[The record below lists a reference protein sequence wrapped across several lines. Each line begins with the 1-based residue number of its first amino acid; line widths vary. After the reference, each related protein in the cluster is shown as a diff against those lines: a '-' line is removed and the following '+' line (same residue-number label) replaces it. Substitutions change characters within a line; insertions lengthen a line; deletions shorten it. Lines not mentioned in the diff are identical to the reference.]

1 MVKPAAQTDGEVTAM
16 QGRREQLIEELR
28 KSEQAR
34 DLLRELER
42 RLKGEDRPDLERHLT
57 QLDGLAEGLPE
68 PHSVRLLIES
78 AVGSARARG
87 ARKAGSDVSRS
98 RSVIEGRIST
108 LGGTIS
114 RLDALSSMDT

>member
-1 MVKPAAQTDGEVTAM
+1 M
-16 QGRREQLIEELR
+16 QERREQLAEELR
-28 KSEQAR
+28 KSERAR

-42 RLKGEDRPDLERHLT
+42 RLKEEDRPDLERHLT
-57 QLDGLAEGLPE
+57 QLDRLAQSLPE

-78 AVGSARARG
+78 AVGSARAHR

>member
-1 MVKPAAQTDGEVTAM
+1 MAQTDGEVTAV
-16 QGRREQLIEELR
+16 QERREQLVEELH

-57 QLDGLAEGLPE
+57 QLAGLAEDLPE

-78 AVGSARARG
+78 AVGSVRARD

-108 LGGTIS
+108 LRGTLGG
-114 RLDALSSMDT
+114 LDA

>member
-1 MVKPAAQTDGEVTAM
+1 M
-16 QGRREQLIEELR
+16 QGRREQLVEELR
-28 KSEQAR
+28 KAERAR

-42 RLKGEDRPDLERHLT
+42 RLKEEDRPDLEQHLT
-57 QLDGLAEGLPE
+57 RLEQLEQSLPE
-68 PHSVRLLIES
+68 SHNVRLLVES

-108 LGGTIS
+108 LRGTIS
-114 RLDALSSMDT
+114 RVDALSRLDA